1 MSNGVS
7 TVEDPLDSTCL
18 NTSEQATRPNKLKNI
33 QPSSPVYNLTKNKK
47 EII

>member
-1 MSNGVS
+1 MLWDTVLKNKSNGVS

-18 NTSEQATRPNKLKNI
+18 NTSEQATRLKKL
-33 QPSSPVYNLTKNKK
+33 